1 MSAHDEP
8 EDARPLSGPGACAD
22 RPSEADAPVASEPT
36 PDGPSL
42 GLDRFLEQIARRPLL
57 SRSQE
62 VELGRRIEA
71 GDQDALT
78 LLAEANL
85 RLVVSIAKRYQRRG
99 LPLVDLIQEGALGVM
114 RAAERFDWRSGF
126 KFSTY
131 ASFWIEQAVRHGLA
145 TARAIRLPGRVAV
158 KLARIVRVE
167 RALSAELG
175 RAASAAEIGAE
186 VGLSAGEVDA
196 IRRGARPPVSMS
208 LPVGEEGTAELGDL
222 VADEGAQ
229 SPETAGDAAWREG
242 VLGELLHRLS
252 EREQRVLALRFGLGG
267 TQGPQTLEEIGEA
280 FHLTRER
287 IRQIEAHALDTLA
300 EMADVGRL
308 A

>member
-1 MSAHDEP
+1 VRRDDP
-8 EDARPLSGPGACAD
+8 I
-22 RPSEADAPVASEPT
+22 SEAAAPVAWEPT
-36 PDGPSL
+36 ADGPSV

-62 VELGRRIEA
+62 AELGRRIEA

-131 ASFWIEQAVRHGLA
+131 ASFWIEQAVTRGLA
-145 TARAIRLPGRVAV
+145 AARVIRLPGHVAV

-186 VGLSAGEVDA
+186 VGLPAGEVDA
-196 IRRGARPPVSMS
+196 IRRSAQPPVSMS

-222 VADEGAQ
+222 VADEHAA
-229 SPETAGDAAWREG
+229 SPETAGDAAWRER

-252 EREQRVLALRFGLGG
+252 EREQRVLGLRFGLGG
-267 TQGPQTLEEIGEA
+267 TQGPQTLEEIGQVL
-280 FHLTRER
+280 HVTRER
-287 IRQIEAHALDTLA
+287 IRQIEAQALDTLA

>member
-1 MSAHDEP
+1 MSGHGEAEQ
-8 EDARPLSGPGACAD
+8 ARPLSGAGSRAD
-22 RPSEADAPVASEPT
+22 RASEAAAPVAREPT

-62 VELGRRIEA
+62 VELGQRIEA

-114 RAAERFDWRSGF
+114 RAAERFDWRSGY

-131 ASFWIEQAVRHGLA
+131 ASFWIEQAVTRGLA
-145 TARAIRLPGRVAV
+145 TARAIRLPAV

-167 RALSAELG
+167 RALSAALG

-186 VGLSAGEVDA
+186 VGLPAGEVDA

-222 VADEGAQ
+222 VVDEGAQ
-229 SPETAGDAAWREG
+229 SPATAGEAAWRER
-242 VLGELLHRLS
+242 VLGQLLHRLS